1 VTTKQRYREQLIEK
15 INQELHARLECMA
28 SSPDQWLEF
37 IDQVATVG
45 AQYSLGN
52 QILLWWQA
60 QERGIE
66 PRYFL
71 PYGNKDGSTGWLSKG
86 RQVRKGE
93 KSYKIWAPIK
103 RRPTEEEIARCAANG
118 RTVKRDPDG
127 RPSYSVVGWKL
138 ASTFELGQ
146 TDGAPFEVPSVQ
158 IRRRIKATSHSP
170 QLLTGDDPTGAL
182 DDAIKL
188 IKDAG
193 YSFDLVAPGTGY
205 LSGSHRTANGITVKD
220 PAAGVQVV
228 QVRDD
233 VSDAQRVKTT
243 VHELAHIRCGH
254 LDDGVYSVHRG
265 RCETEAESVAHI
277 VTKALGLDSAPY
289 TDAYVLS
296 WTNGDL
302 DMVKKC
308 AETVLRVA
316 KEILSGLDP
325 AHDEGH
331 GE

>member
-1 VTTKQRYREQLIEK
+1 VTTKEREQLIEK
-15 INQELHARLECMA
+15 INRELHARLERMA
-28 SSPDQWLEF
+28 SGPDQWLEF
-37 IDQVATVG
+37 IDQVATFG

-52 QILLWWQA
+52 QVLLWWQA

-71 PYGNKDGSTGWLSKG
+71 PYGRKDGSTGWLAQG

-103 RRPTEEEIARCAANG
+103 RRPTEDEVARWAANG
-118 RTVKRDPDG
+118 RTVKRDRDG
-127 RPSYSVVGWKL
+127 RPSYMVFGWKL
-138 ASTFELGQ
+138 ASTFELSQ
-146 TDGAPFEVPSVQ
+146 TDGEPFEVPSVQ
-158 IRRRIKATSHSP
+158 VRRRVKVANHSP
-170 QLLTGDDPTGAL
+170 QLLLGEGPTGAF
-182 DDAIKL
+182 DDTVKL

-193 YSFDLVAPGTGY
+193 YSFDLVAPGTDY
-205 LSGSHRTANGITVKD
+205 LSGPHRNANGITVKN

-254 LDDGVYSVHRG
+254 LDGRAYSEHRG

-277 VTKALGLDSAPY
+277 VAKALGLNSASY

-296 WTNGDL
+296 WANGDL
-302 DMVKKC
+302 DMVKQC
-308 AETVLRVA
+308 ADTVLRVA
-316 KEILSGLDP
+316 KGILSDLDP
-325 AHDEGH
+325 AHDDEH
-331 GE
+331 PE